1 MKDLS
6 FWAQSL
12 DNQAP
17 DVIFKDGGKLSDDE
31 SRQKLVSEIYEFP
44 KSDSEVVPAD
54 SAVTIRYSYPKF
66 VIEAIPTEKD
76 QANRLAPIVIYGVL
90 PDDFSELWVK
100 NVCDEIENFVS
111 ETLKRTLDK
120 RALEA
125 IKDWLDETLK
135 KKTENSQLNLLS
147 LINSTLDRLVKW
159 FKLIKSTL
167 DRLVKWF
174 KIFVEKLSR

>member
-17 DVIFKDGGKLSDDE
+17 DVIFKDGEELSDDE

-44 KSDSEVVPAD
+44 KNNSEVVLAD
-54 SAVTIRYSYPKF
+54 SGVTIRYSYPKF

-90 PDDFSELWVK
+90 PDDPSEFWVEE
-100 NVCDEIENFVS
+100 VCNEIESFIS
-111 ETLKRTLDK
+111 KTLKRTLDDS
-120 RALEA
+120 ALED
-125 IKDWLDETLK
+125 IRDRLSETLK

-147 LINSTLDRLVKW
+147 LIKSTLARLAKW

-167 DRLVKWF
+167 DRLVNWF

>member
-17 DVIFKDGGKLSDDE
+17 DVIFKDGEELSDDE

-90 PDDFSELWVK
+90 SDDFSELWVK
-100 NVCDEIENFVS
+100 DVCNEIESFVS
-111 ETLKRTLDK
+111 KTLKRTLDN
-120 RALEA
+120 RALVA
-125 IKDWLDETLK
+125 IHNWLYETLK
-135 KKTENSQLNLLS
+135 KKTENSQLNLFS
-147 LINSTLDRLVKW
+147 LIKSALDRLVNW
-159 FKLIKSTL
+159 LKLL
-167 DRLVKWF
+167 
-174 KIFVEKLSR
+174 VEKLSR

>member
-17 DVIFKDGGKLSDDE
+17 DVIFKDGEELFDDE
-31 SRQKLVSEIYEFP
+31 LRQKLVSEIYEFP
-44 KSDSEVVPAD
+44 KSDSEVVSAD

-66 VIEAIPTEKD
+66 IIEAIPTEKD

-90 PDDFSELWVK
+90 PDDFSELWIKDVR
-100 NVCDEIENFVS
+100 NEIESFVS
-111 ETLKRTLDK
+111 ETLKRTLDNS
-120 RALEA
+120 ALVA
-125 IKDWLDETLK
+125 IQDWLSETLK

-147 LINSTLDRLVKW
+147 LIKSALDRLVNW
-159 FKLIKSTL
+159 LKLL
-167 DRLVKWF
+167 
-174 KIFVEKLSR
+174 VEKLYR